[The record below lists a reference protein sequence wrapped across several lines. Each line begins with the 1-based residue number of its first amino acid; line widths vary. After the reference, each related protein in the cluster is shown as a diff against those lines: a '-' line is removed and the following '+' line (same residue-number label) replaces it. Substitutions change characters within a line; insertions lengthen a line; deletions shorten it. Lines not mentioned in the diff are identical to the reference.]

1 MSHAGSQVEHRKEKI
16 FMSRIQFYP
25 DKELLAAL
33 DNDSKRLGVAVSMLV
48 TDILK
53 RHYGLV
59 PESALSETELNSK
72 VFEEI
77 KTYVD
82 ALNSRDEFDL
92 VSASKTFRQIDMVY
106 SGRPSTLRAKIG
118 KNFAKAVDQNPDFS
132 NIEVVRLH
140 GDRIKRNY
148 NNAAIYRIK

>member
-1 MSHAGSQVEHRKEKI
+1 
-16 FMSRIQFYP
+16 MSRIQFYP

-33 DNDSKRLGVAVSMLV
+33 DNDSNKLGVAVSMLV

-59 PESALSETELNSK
+59 PESALSETELNLK
-72 VFEEI
+72 VFKEV
-77 KTYVD
+77 KAYVD
-82 ALNSRDEFDL
+82 SLNSRDEFDL
-92 VSASKTFRQIDMVY
+92 VTASKTFRQIEMTY

-118 KNFAKAVDQNPDFS
+118 KNFAKAVDQHPDFS

-140 GDRIKRNY
+140 DNKIKKNP
-148 NNAAIYRIK
+148 NNAAIYQKK